1 MYYVDMHCHILP
13 GVDDGSKDMEMTM
26 RMLQVARDNGI
37 GEFIV
42 TPHNN
47 GAHRSV
53 SAEGILRRTEEL
65 QKASDEA
72 GFDFVFHPGSEL
84 YFDSTLPDRLDAG
97 EAITLA
103 GSRYCL
109 VEFSPGDPYD
119 YIQEGL
125 RSLSYAGYR
134 VILAHCE
141 RYICLLDKPDRC
153 RDLVRNG
160 VLLQVNAAS
169 VKPVLFRKI
178 PRFVDGLLE
187 EELVSFVSTDAHRD
201 VGRAP
206 EMKEAA
212 TWLRKH
218 CREDYYDAVLRDN
231 ALAVIA
237 GEEL

>member
-1 MYYVDMHCHILP
+1 MHYVDMHCHILP

-26 RMLQVARDNGI
+26 RMLQVAKDNGI

-42 TPHNN
+42 TPHNYA
-47 GAHRSV
+47 AHRSV
-53 SAEGILRRTEEL
+53 SAEGILRRTKEL
-65 QKASDEA
+65 QAASDEA
-72 GFDFVFHPGSEL
+72 GYDFMFHPGSEL
-84 YFDSTLPDRLDAG
+84 YYDSTLPDRLDAG
-97 EAITLA
+97 EALTLA

-109 VEFSPGDPYD
+109 VEFSPSDPYD

-141 RYICLLDKPDRC
+141 RYLCLLDKPVRC
-153 RDLVRNG
+153 LDLVRNG
-160 VLLQVNAAS
+160 VLLQVNAS
-169 VKPVLFRKI
+169 SIRPKLFQKI
-178 PRFVDGLLE
+178 PKFVDGLLE

-206 EMKEAA
+206 ELGDAA
-212 TWLRKH
+212 SWLRKH
-218 CREDYYDAVLRDN
+218 VHEDYYSAILCDN

-237 GEEL
+237 DEEL